1 MLMIEKVFT
10 NQVDYSQNVSRVNIL
25 QILECCSIIQ
35 MMSFKF
41 SMNVNYD
48 WKSVLKLL
56 FSRKKKC

>member
-1 MLMIEKVFT
+1 MIEKVFT
-10 NQVDYSQNVSRVNIL
+10 NQVDYSQNVSRVIVL
-25 QILECCSIIQ
+25 QILECCSVIQ
-35 MMSFKF
+35 MMSFNF

>member
-1 MLMIEKVFT
+1 MIEKVFT

>member
-1 MLMIEKVFT
+1 MIEKVFT

-48 WKSVLKLL
+48 
-56 FSRKKKC
+56 